1 MEAPIC
7 ITPNLP
13 KIETE
18 ESLWVAQENKKY
30 LLKVKIINDNIIF
43 QISEPEELWSQ
54 KYTKEM
60 TLNEIKQK
68 EPQQLFLGLKSC
80 NEFISYLKEL
90 SEMKR
95 LSIIK
100 NKEKLTINFTAEY
113 FVKKYKVNIDLYP
126 EKINLE
132 EGYRNIYKEIIL
144 MKEKIKSLEN
154 ENKNLINENKELK
167 KEIEEIKKDNI
178 SLKDEINE
186 IKKNLNTNKIG
197 SIWKDSVIMEEKD
210 FNLINKA
217 IKSTLNKEIKGLKKL
232 YQATVDGGDSKIF
245 HEKCDN
251 INNVLV
257 IIKSEEN
264 KRFGGFS
271 PECFEC
277 FETSCKSKNG
287 KNSFL
292 FSFDKQKIYP
302 NINEK
307 YGIWCN
313 YGGPSFGC
321 DEIFISGNP
330 LKDKKLLS
338 RCFEC
343 SSEEIG
349 YNYYGD
355 KNPFIQKKNLFWYLN
370 MKYFKLFFH
379 KLFLKYCNKYFF
391 IKYIFYFSII

>member
-197 SIWKDSVIMEEKD
+197 SIWKDSVIMEEKN
-210 FNLINKA
+210 FNLIDSA

-264 KRFGGFS
+264 KRFGDS
-271 PECFEC
+271 PL
-277 FETSCKSKNG
+277 NA
-287 KNSFL
+287 L
-292 FSFDKQKIYP
+292 KQVVNLKMEKIHFYFHL
-302 NINEK
+302 IN
-307 YGIWCN
+307 
-313 YGGPSFGC
+313 
-321 DEIFISGNP
+321 
-330 LKDKKLLS
+330 KK
-338 RCFEC
+338 
-343 SSEEIG
+343 
-349 YNYYGD
+349 
-355 KNPFIQKKNLFWYLN
+355 FIQ
-370 MKYFKLFFH
+370 
-379 KLFLKYCNKYFF
+379 
-391 IKYIFYFSII
+391 I